1 MVEIRHDLHA
11 HPELSFDEF
20 RTTGVIRA
28 RLEEL
33 GWDLAPCP
41 TATGAVA
48 VLRGARPGR
57 RVMVRADIDALP
69 VTEERDLPFRST
81 IDGVMHACGHD
92 VHAAAL
98 LGVADVLAHRR
109 EDLAGEYTLVFQPAE
124 EALGGARAM
133 IAGGLFDD
141 HPVDAVIGAH
151 VTSVAPVGL
160 VASRAGT
167 LMSSPRAIVI
177 TVEGRGG
184 HGAMATVA
192 GNVILAAS
200 AIAPRVGDVAHGLVY
215 EGTECA
221 CSIGI
226 IHAGTALNVVPRRAT
241 LAGSLRTFTPDQRER
256 AIERLEALLAEVAE
270 EFEVTCELSL
280 NEGTSAV
287 VNDPQVTA
295 RALASAARVVGAHN
309 VMTVPPVTPS
319 DDVSEFLEKAPG
331 CYLLIGGALADGTS
345 GMHHSPDFAIDD
357 DACRAVASVL
367 ATAAV
372 DLAQG

>member
-20 RTTGVIRA
+20 RTTGVIRT

-69 VTEERDLPFRST
+69 VSEERDLPFRST

-92 VHAAAL
+92 VHTAAL
-98 LGVADVLAHRR
+98 LGVADVLASRR

-167 LMSSPRAIVI
+167 LMSSPRAIAI
-177 TVEGRGG
+177 QIEGRGG

-295 RALASAARVVGAHN
+295 RALASAERVVGAHN

-357 DACRAVASVL
+357 DACRTVASVL
-367 ATAAV
+367 AAAAV